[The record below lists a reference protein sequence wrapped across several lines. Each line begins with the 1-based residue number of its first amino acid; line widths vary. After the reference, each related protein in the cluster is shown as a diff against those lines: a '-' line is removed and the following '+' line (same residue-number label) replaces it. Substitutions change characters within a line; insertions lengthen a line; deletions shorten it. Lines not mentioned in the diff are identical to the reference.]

1 MKHKTA
7 TIRQLHDFK
16 GKFNTVK
23 QLKSQIHK
31 EFTDEIPTDSITDI
45 GYFEG
50 RQSSKIWLVSD
61 RDVISMYQ
69 KVKKDSD
76 IFLWIK
82 VCESDSDDEL
92 EPVRK
97 KRRSSK
103 EDEVEDLYQELRQ
116 RHEEKYTSPQLKLW
130 ARMLH
135 CGTHG
140 DYIDPPRVPMITGT
154 LPKHTKKDSFAQA
167 LTGAAE
173 AVVKILSPRP
183 ISVLS
188 ESNPISANTGISPG
202 KSTELRTQN
211 LQQLRVLQQLHDEN
225 VLSDSE
231 LAEQK
236 SIILDALRKLT

>member
-1 MKHKTA
+1 
-7 TIRQLHDFK
+7 
-16 GKFNTVK
+16 
-23 QLKSQIHK
+23 
-31 EFTDEIPTDSITDI
+31 
-45 GYFEG
+45 
-50 RQSSKIWLVSD
+50 
-61 RDVISMYQ
+61 MYQ

-76 IFLWIK
+76 IFLWIQ
-82 VCESDSDDEL
+82 VCESDHDTDDEF

-103 EDEVEDLYQELRQ
+103 EDEVEDVYQQLRK
-116 RHEEKYTSPQLKLW
+116 RHEEQYTSPQLKLW

-135 CGTHG
+135 CGTYD
-140 DYIDPPRVPMITGT
+140 DYDDPPRVPMITGT
-154 LPKHTKKDSFAQA
+154 LPKRTKKDSFAEA

-173 AVVKILSPRP
+173 AVVKVLSPRP
-183 ISVLS
+183 VSVLS
-188 ESNPISANTGISPG
+188 ESNSVSGYSGISPG